1 MKVDRW
7 IIGYMVVGLF
17 VNPALA
23 ADQKAE
29 DIYQSKCQGC
39 HGAVGHATNIGKKL
53 GAKDFQDP
61 NVVRMPAS
69 ALMAI
74 IKQGKNKMPSYNDVL
89 TKAQIRDLAR
99 YIKQLK

>member
-1 MKVDRW
+1 MKIPGWVVA
-7 IIGYMVVGLF
+7 YMVLGLF
-17 VNPALA
+17 ANPALA
-23 ADQKAE
+23 ADQKAQ
-29 DIYQSKCQGC
+29 DLFQSKCQGC
-39 HGAVGHATNIGKKL
+39 HGAAGHATNIGKKL

-89 TKAQIRDLAR
+89 TNAQIRDLAR

>member
-1 MKVDRW
+1 MKIAGW
-7 IIGYMVVGLF
+7 IVGCMVLLLF
-17 VNPALA
+17 ASAAVA
-23 ADQKAE
+23 ADQKGQ

-39 HGAVGHATNIGKKL
+39 HGAAGHATNIGKKL
-53 GAKDFQDP
+53 GAKDFEDP
-61 NVVRMPAS
+61 SVVRMPAS

-89 TKAQIRDLAR
+89 TNAQIRDLVR